1 MTATVIHGDCLD
13 VLRGM
18 ADASVD
24 AVVTDPPAGIAFMGK
39 AWDRDKGGR
48 DEWIAWLA
56 DIMREC
62 ARVMKPGAHAVVWA
76 LPRTSHWTGMAIEN
90 AGLEVRDKVTHH
102 FGSGFPKSHNL
113 PGGIGTALKPASED
127 WWVARKPLVG
137 TVAANVAQH
146 GTGAINVDG
155 CRVAANES
163 TRRTSNAGTNGDGWR
178 MGKTAHVNG
187 SDAGRWPPNLLLTHS
202 ADCGDACADDCPVAM
217 MDRQSGYSVTPSK
230 VTRGAGGQHGR
241 YHPIGEQRD
250 VPCFGDSGGASRFF
264 PTFDADPFLY
274 QAKASQKERF
284 AALIC
289 DCEALHSDAWESAD
303 REQNEPTG
311 CTSLARDTS
320 EATSTD
326 GCGLLTS
333 SNGSATTAPC
343 PPGTKST
350 TATRTSR
357 TTQSTILSSLT
368 PQPTSACTPGANSG
382 TACGGSR
389 AARAESSSPSTGST
403 STSHPKAGRSTGV
416 VAVVTSRESSKPS
429 ACARCGEP
437 LRREAHPTQKPTA
450 LMQWLVRLVTPPD
463 GTILDPFAGS
473 GTTLVAALA
482 EGRQAIGIERE
493 AEYVEIVKAR
503 LANAEAA

>member
-1 MTATVIHGDCLD
+1 MTATIIHGDCLD

-146 GTGAINVDG
+146 GTGAINVDA
-155 CRVAANES
+155 CRLTNGPPDTTTGKGVNRTGKAGMFALGEGYEVAAP
-163 TRRTSNAGTNGDGWR
+163 
-178 MGKTAHVNG
+178 
-187 SDAGRWPPNLLLTHS
+187 AGRWPPNLLMTHS

-217 MDRQSGYSVTPSK
+217 MDRQSTAMGMHSAGRARAGSANARDAHRNGSTPI
-230 VTRGAGGQHGR
+230 A
-241 YHPIGEQRD
+241 PITNTGDMHR
-250 VPCFGDSGGASRFF
+250 FGDSGGASRFF
-264 PTFDADPFLY
+264 PTFDAEPFLY
-274 QAKASQKERF
+274 QAKAPKSERV
-284 AALIC
+284 AA
-289 DCEALHSDAWESAD
+289 SD
-303 REQNEPTG
+303 
-311 CTSLARDTS
+311 
-320 EATSTD
+320 
-326 GCGLLTS
+326 
-333 SNGSATTAPC
+333 
-343 PPGTKST
+343 GT
-350 TATRTSR
+350 R
-357 TTQSTILSSLT
+357 
-368 PQPTSACTPGANSG
+368 
-382 TACGGSR
+382 
-389 AARAESSSPSTGST
+389 
-403 STSHPKAGRSTGV
+403 
-416 VAVVTSRESSKPS
+416 
-429 ACARCGEP
+429 
-437 LRREAHPTQKPTA
+437 HPTQKPVA
-450 LMQWLVRLVTPPD
+450 LMRWLVRLVTPPD

-503 LANAEAA
+503 LAKAEAA